1 MKPYNLIAALTLVIY
16 LAGCNSITISQKISI
31 PDYESKM
38 KAAWLG
44 QMAGV
49 GWGASTEFH
58 FNGEMIPTGKV
69 PIWDQ
74 SMINQHY
81 QDDIYVEMTFLKT
94 LEDYGFDVSIRQA
107 GIDFAGSRY
116 GLAHA
121 NECGRNNLRRG
132 IAPPYSSH
140 PKYNKHADDIDYQ
153 IEADYSGIISPG
165 MPQLVIEL
173 AEKFGRLMNYGDGV
187 YGGQFVGAMYADAF
201 FETDIQKIVQ
211 AGLHCIPAES
221 QYAEAIRD
229 VINWHKTY
237 PKDWQKTWQLIE
249 EKYNLNP
256 EYRKFSCTR
265 GTEDADENIDAKING
280 AYIVMGLL
288 YGEGDMDKTITIAMR
303 CGQDSD
309 CNPSNAGG
317 ILATSLG
324 MENLPE
330 RYKIGI
336 DENTNFSYTSYNL
349 KSLMDV
355 CVMLAKK
362 AVLRS
367 GGSIEKN
374 AQGIEE
380 FVIPYKEP
388 MVPPAVQSWVPE
400 EITSDIYFTEDEMDK
415 ITFKI
420 RRPEELVN
428 VWHVAGPFTKKGVGG
443 LALFDVPFAP
453 EMNSNYAAWN
463 KMPVEGDGP
472 FAGCVN
478 LLKFFNAENS
488 VAYLKTNVWIDSPQK
503 VILEIGSDDGVK
515 VWVNHQLV
523 HQNDQERGLEQ
534 GQDIAPADFKK
545 GWNSILMKITQGE
558 GEWGASLS
566 ITDLNRKLIDGLK
579 YK

>member
-1 MKPYNLIAALTLVIY
+1 MKSGNLIAVFALVAY
-16 LAGCNSITISQKISI
+16 LTGCNSTTNSRKISI
-31 PDYESKM
+31 PEYRSKM

-49 GWGASTEFH
+49 GWGAPTEFH
-58 FNGEMIPTGKV
+58 YKGRIIPVNEV
-69 PIWDQ
+69 PEWQ
-74 SMINQHY
+74 PGMINQQY

-107 GIDFAGSRY
+107 GIDFANSRY

-121 NECGRNNLRRG
+121 NECGRYNLRRG
-132 IAPPYSSH
+132 IAPPYSGH
-140 PKYNKHADDIDYQ
+140 PKYNEHADDIDYQ
-153 IEADYSGIISPG
+153 IEADFSGIIAPG

-187 YGGQFVGAMYADAF
+187 YGGQFVGAMYAEAF
-201 FETDIQKIVQ
+201 FETDIHKIVE
-211 AGLHCIPAES
+211 AGLRCIPAES

-229 VINWHKTY
+229 VINWHKAY
-237 PKDWQKTWQLIE
+237 PDDWQKTWQLIE
-249 EKYNLNP
+249 NKYNLNP
-256 EYRKFSCTR
+256 EYRKFSCPR
-265 GTEDADENIDAKING
+265 SVSESENIDAKING

-336 DENTNFSYTSYNL
+336 DESTNFFYTSYNL
-349 KSLMDV
+349 KSLTDV
-355 CVMLAKK
+355 CVMLARK

-367 GGSIEKN
+367 GGSIEEN
-374 AQGIEE
+374 AEGVEE

-388 MVPPAVQSWVPE
+388 VVSPVVQSWEPE
-400 EITSDIYFTEDEMDK
+400 EITSDVYFSETEMDQ

-420 RRPEELVN
+420 RRPEDLVN
-428 VWHVAGPFTKKGVGG
+428 VWQVAGPFSKKGVGG
-443 LALFDVPFAP
+443 LDLFDVPFAP
-453 EMNSNYAAWN
+453 ETDSNYVGWK
-463 KMPVEGDGP
+463 KMPVGVNGFDAD
-472 FAGCVN
+472 FIN

-488 VAYLKTNVWIDSPQK
+488 VAYLKTNVWIDSAQK

-534 GQDIAPADFKK
+534 GQDIAEANFKK
-545 GWNSILMKITQGE
+545 GWSRILMKITQGE
-558 GEWGASLS
+558 GEWGASLLIS
-566 ITDLNRKLIDGLK
+566 DLNRKLIDGLK